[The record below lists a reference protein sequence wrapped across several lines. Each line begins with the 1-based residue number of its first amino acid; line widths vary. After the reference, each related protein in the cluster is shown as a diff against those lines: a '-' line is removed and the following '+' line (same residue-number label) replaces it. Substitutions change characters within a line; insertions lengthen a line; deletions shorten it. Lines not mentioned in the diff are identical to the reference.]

1 MKDSGCLLLVYGI
14 LNCYKIQT
22 ERSAPGYLML
32 WRYYSN
38 QLCIG
43 FLLFELCLFAFA
55 RYAYRV
61 NAHRSA
67 NDPKKRDFHPG
78 AIFLAPFTWPL
89 FLAAY
94 ITIFIIKA
102 ILYGVFLILFTI
114 ALLVIRKPFPL
125 KWLDKIATV
134 IGNKLLEANTFLIR
148 VFFGKPFENPQ
159 TT

>member
-1 MKDSGCLLLVYGI
+1 
-14 LNCYKIQT
+14 
-22 ERSAPGYLML
+22 ML

-43 FLLFELCLFAFA
+43 FLLLELCLFACA
-55 RYAYRV
+55 GYAYRV
-61 NAHRSA
+61 NAQRP
-67 NDPKKRDFHPG
+67 DDDLKKRDFHPR
-78 AIFLAPFTWPL
+78 AIFMAPITWPF

-94 ITIFIIKA
+94 ITFFMIKA
-102 ILYGVFLILFTI
+102 VLYGLFLILFTI
-114 ALLVIRKPFPL
+114 ALLVIRKPFLL
-125 KWLDKIATV
+125 KWLDKIATA